1 MKDKNKAAETN
12 KKNTDGEILSDE
24 IETIYGNVQEVRRI
38 AIAPHDKLI
47 FPWKEKVWE
56 VAAKDV
62 ALQKMLAEIA
72 LIEDGDI
79 AGLIYHPHKNEFD
92 YDSLLGRWG
101 YAVHVR
107 KTERTAGGLLLA
119 YVAGLCRFTV
129 TGDIDFS
136 KGYPTAEIE
145 WFDDEEEM
153 NPASRDEAALVIE
166 LATMTQ
172 NVVRIAKACGDELK
186 QFQTAPKIPTPHV
199 AGKIAHQMSFMQLDT
214 LNYFTDEQKLEMM
227 LVRSTL
233 ERLRYC
239 NKHMQ
244 KVVFLLENK
253 IPIRSRARNN

>member
-1 MKDKNKAAETN
+1 MKDKNKATKIN
-12 KKNTDGEILSDE
+12 KKNTDGETLGDE
-24 IETIYGNVQEVRRI
+24 IETIYGNVREVQRI

-62 ALQKMLAEIA
+62 GLQKMLAETA

-79 AGLIYHPHKNEFD
+79 AGLIYHPNKSEFD
-92 YDSLLGRWG
+92 YDSLVGRWG
-101 YAVHVR
+101 CAVQVR
-107 KTERTAGGLLLA
+107 KTEQTAGGLLLA

-129 TGDIDFS
+129 TGKIDFS

-145 WFDDEEEM
+145 WFDDDEEM
-153 NPASRDEAALVIE
+153 NPTSRDEAELVKE
-166 LATMTQ
+166 LSIMSQTT
-172 NVVRIAKACGDELK
+172 VRFAKAGGDKMK
-186 QFQTAPKIPTPHV
+186 QFQTAPAVPTPHV
-199 AGKIAHQMSFMQLDT
+199 AGKVAHRLSFIQLDM
-214 LNYFTDEQKLEMM
+214 LNYFTDEQKLEML

-244 KVVFLLENK
+244 RVVFLLENK
-253 IPIRSRARNN
+253 IPIRSRAQNN